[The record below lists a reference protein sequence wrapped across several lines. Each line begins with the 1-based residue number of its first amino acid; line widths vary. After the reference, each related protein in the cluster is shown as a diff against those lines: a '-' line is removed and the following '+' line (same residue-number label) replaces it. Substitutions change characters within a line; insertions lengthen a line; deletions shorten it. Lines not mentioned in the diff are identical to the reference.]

1 MHVPA
6 PVISLALK
14 PKDKKA
20 EMNVGKALAR
30 FTREDPTFRTYL
42 DEETGETIVCGM
54 GELHL
59 DVYVE
64 RMRREY
70 QAEVEIGIPK
80 VAYRETIKRM
90 AEFNY
95 THKKQTGGSGQYG
108 RVAGFVEPNPDGE
121 YEFVN
126 QISGGVIPTE
136 FIPSCDKGFR
146 ACLQKGSLAG
156 FPIVGVRVAINDGA
170 AHSVDSS
177 DMAFQQAA
185 IGAFREAY
193 EKADPIL
200 LEPLMR
206 VAVETPSEFQGAV
219 LGTLNQRRGIIV
231 STSEDGAFSVVESE
245 VPLAEMFG
253 YSTVLRSSTQGKA
266 EFTMEFSRYNPVPR
280 SIAEEVIKQQKEE
293 QKASKK

>member
-1 MHVPA
+1 
-6 PVISLALK
+6 
-14 PKDKKA
+14 
-20 EMNVGKALAR
+20 
-30 FTREDPTFRTYL
+30 
-42 DEETGETIVCGM
+42 M

-70 QAEVEIGIPK
+70 QAEVEIGMPK

-156 FPIVGVRVAINDGA
+156 FPIVGVRVTINDGA

-193 EKADPIL
+193 DKADPIL

-280 SIAEEVIKQQKEE
+280 SIADEVIKQQKEE